1 MINKKVLLKI
11 ALVFFIFNMFYFIS
25 YASHADK
32 TISSSPSSVTV
43 KANNS
48 STVTVKYKDTF
59 SMEFVTGATL
69 NISKPSIVECETIST
84 SSPSMGSIEWKLKIT
99 GKSKG
104 SGTITVK
111 YGGVTATIKVNVTDK
126 NGKTSD
132 SDSGSGSGG
141 SSKLTSETI
150 TDSIDS
156 TSWITDAFSATRNF
170 FSDEVTDDLGFVEP
184 WMVVFSDIVRAINRV
199 LIILLAGLSIIS
211 LTIVG
216 IKYIMSPYQASRKE
230 EAKKS
235 LHTVFSGMV
244 YGFGAFAIWK
254 IVMSIVKVVIGSF

>member
-25 YASHADK
+25 YTSHADADK
-32 TISSSPSSVTV
+32 T
-43 KANNS
+43 
-48 STVTVKYKDTF
+48 
-59 SMEFVTGATL
+59 
-69 NISKPSIVECETIST
+69 
-84 SSPSMGSIEWKLKIT
+84 
-99 GKSKG
+99 
-104 SGTITVK
+104 
-111 YGGVTATIKVNVTDK
+111 
-126 NGKTSD
+126 
-132 SDSGSGSGG
+132 
-141 SSKLTSETI
+141 ETI
-150 TDSIDS
+150 TEQVDS

-216 IKYIMSPYQASRKE
+216 IKYIMSPYQAARKE
-230 EAKKS
+230 EAKQS
-235 LHTVFSGMV
+235 LHTVFKGMG

-254 IVMSIVKVVIGSF
+254 IVMSIVKVVIESF